1 MKTIFF
7 AVVLLFASSG
17 FAEELD
23 YAKPENWIIR
33 QSDRSTESAKFDLV
47 YVYPTL
53 TASRKDALM
62 DLKKPGLAKKTRGF
76 VEAQTVAIFGSDA
89 RVFAPF
95 VRQLEF
101 FRCVKMLTAPGRP
114 SPEPIETGIRDT
126 MNALKFYLK
135 NHHRPG
141 APYILL
147 GHSQGAA
154 DLYEAIRRMPE
165 VTPQDGF
172 VAAYFP
178 GLPRATVEDIDGD
191 FAGRGIRPASGR
203 TDLGVIAVWQTQS
216 ATAVNPVFT
225 VPNGYVINPISWRA
239 DATPAPASDNLE
251 MRFYNYLTGK
261 TITRK
266 AFCGARVDPAKGALI
281 VDLPADAPKELR
293 IGKPFG
299 SGVYHVSDVWLFA
312 GNLAANARDRVAAYQ
327 ERLKKTVPAREEG
340 KTF

>member
-1 MKTIFF
+1 MMKRILTGTF
-7 AVVLLFASSG
+7 LLIVFLLG
-17 FAEELD
+17 AEELD

-33 QSDRSTESAKFDLV
+33 QSDRSAESAKFDLV

-53 TASRKDALM
+53 TASRKTALM
-62 DLKKPGLAKKTRGF
+62 DLQKPGLAKKTRGF
-76 VEAQTVAIFGSDA
+76 AEAQTVAIFGNDA

-114 SPEPIETGIRDT
+114 SPEPIETGIQDT
-126 MNALKFYLK
+126 MNALKYYLK
-135 NHHRPG
+135 NFHRPG

-165 VTPQDGF
+165 VSPNDGF
-172 VAAYFP
+172 VAAYLP

-191 FAGRGIRPASGR
+191 FAGRGIRPASGPA
-203 TDLGVIAVWQTQS
+203 DLGVIAVWQTQS
-216 ATAVNPVFT
+216 ATAANPVFT

-251 MRFYNYLTGK
+251 MRFYNYLTGQ
-261 TITRK
+261 TIVRK

-281 VDLPADAPKELR
+281 VDLPADAPAGLR

-299 SGVYHVSDVWLFA
+299 DGVYHVSDIWLFA
-312 GNLAANARDRVAAYQ
+312 GNLAANARDRVAAF
-327 ERLKKTVPAREEG
+327 RKKTKGTHAKGEE